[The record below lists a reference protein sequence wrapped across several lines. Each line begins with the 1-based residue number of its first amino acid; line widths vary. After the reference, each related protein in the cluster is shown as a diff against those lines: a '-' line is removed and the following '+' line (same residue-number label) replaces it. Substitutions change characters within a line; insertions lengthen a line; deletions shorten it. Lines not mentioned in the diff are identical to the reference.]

1 MKSTLALAGLV
12 IAGAGIAVAAPAS
25 AQDLACF
32 GTLSRG
38 LVCLNDGKFEHHSQQ
53 ASRLPSNS
61 VNSMTSCGNLVVAT
75 MAGAV
80 VAFNGKA
87 WSAPNRPP
95 GGFASRVACAGPGKY
110 WVAMTGGVAYW
121 DGTGWK
127 TYAAK
132 DIAGDAGTTSVFDVA
147 AGPDGSAW
155 VAMANGV
162 ALRFQGGNW
171 TVFKEGQGFDKR
183 YPFLRIHTDAKGN
196 AWIPAGGAVLV
207 FRDGKWQPMPGIS
220 SFSAI
225 AFGADGKIWH
235 ASGTKLNVIDGD
247 KRAEYELGWS
257 IRGIA
262 VDANGFVWVAGEFGL
277 ARFADGK
284 FEERHMHNSALPEND
299 FSTVAVTGK
308 ASLLPPAAEQPA
320 GSLTGRLEWSDGKVL
335 AGAEMQIC
343 GVTASL
349 FSGPDGPCAKRP
361 LFLKTVTD
369 GEGKFQFPKALPAA
383 YRMAVKAV
391 GAKRW
396 IVFLGTSDRLRVG
409 PGEAKNSGTLSLNIR
424 NREQN

>member
-1 MKSTLALAGLV
+1 MKSTFALAGLA
-12 IAGAGIAVAAPAS
+12 IAGAGIAAAVPAS

-38 LVCLNDGKFEHHSQQ
+38 LVCLNDGKYEPHSQQ

-61 VNSMTSCGNLVVAT
+61 VSSLVSCGNRIVAT

-80 VAFNGKA
+80 LVYDGKA

-95 GGFASRVACAGPGKY
+95 GGFASRVACAGAGKY
-110 WVAMTGGVAYW
+110 WVAMTGGVGYW

-127 TYAAK
+127 IYAAK
-132 DIAGDAGTTSVFDVA
+132 DIAGDAGTTVVFDVA

-155 VAMANGV
+155 VAMANGI

-183 YPFLRIHTDAKGN
+183 YPFTRIHADAKGN
-196 AWIPAGGAVLV
+196 AWIPAGGAVLA
-207 FRDGKWQPMPGIS
+207 FRDGKWQTVPGVT
-220 SFSAI
+220 SFTAI
-225 AFGADGKIWH
+225 AFGGDGKIWYS
-235 ASGTKLNVIDGD
+235 SGSKLHVIDGD
-247 KRAEYELGWS
+247 KRAEYDLGWS
-257 IRGIA
+257 MRGIA
-262 VDANGFVWVAGEFGL
+262 VDANGFVWAAGEFGV

-284 FEERHMHNSALPEND
+284 FEQRHMHNSALPEND

-308 ASLLPPAAEQPA
+308 ASLLPPVAEQPA
-320 GSLTGRLEWSDGKVL
+320 GSLTGRLEWSDGKVV
-335 AGAEMQIC
+335 AGAEMQVC
-343 GVTASL
+343 AVTAAL
-349 FSGPDGPCAKRP
+349 FSGPDGPCAQRP
-361 LFLKTVTD
+361 LFLKAVTD
-369 GEGKFQFPKALPAA
+369 GEGKFNFPKALPAA
-383 YRMAVKAV
+383 YRMAVKPV

-409 PGEAKNSGTLSLNIR
+409 AGEAKNGGTLSLDIR